1 MVFNL
6 LPSEGGKAEQP
17 VELSLLFLR
26 NGGIPSLLLKT
37 FKISPLLLRL
47 QGSIWSTSTGKLD
60 YKKFKITL
68 QSHMEC
74 NDTVEVW

>member
-6 LPSEGGKAEQP
+6 LPSEGGKAEQS

-26 NGGIPSLLLKT
+26 NGDTPRLLLKT
-37 FKISPLLLRL
+37 FKLSLLLLKL

-74 NDTVEVW
+74 NNTMEVW